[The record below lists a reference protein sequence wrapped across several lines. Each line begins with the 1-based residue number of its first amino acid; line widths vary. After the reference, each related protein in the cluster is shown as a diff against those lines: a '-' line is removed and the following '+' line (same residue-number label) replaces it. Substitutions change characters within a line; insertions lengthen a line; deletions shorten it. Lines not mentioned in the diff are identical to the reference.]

1 MKKRNFRN
9 YRTGKKGDGKIHKF
23 TCMKSIIEDIV
34 TTKDEFVVEKK
45 IKALK
50 QKIADNPDKRGKLV
64 SKLQKEVDIKTQLK
78 EASEI
83 VSLSYIAKTYFGRN
97 KEWLYHRING
107 NTINGK
113 PAAFT
118 DEQKN
123 QLNAAFKDISKK
135 ISSVTVS

>member
-1 MKKRNFRN
+1 MKN
-9 YRTGKKGDGKIHKF
+9 
-23 TCMKSIIEDIV
+23 IIEDIV
-34 TTKDEFVVEKK
+34 TTKDESVVEKK
-45 IKALK
+45 IKVLK
-50 QKIADNPDKRGKLV
+50 KKIADNPELKEKIKKQFSAALDKRGKLV

-78 EASEI
+78 EVSEI

>member
-1 MKKRNFRN
+1 MKN
-9 YRTGKKGDGKIHKF
+9 
-23 TCMKSIIEDIV
+23 IIEDIV
-34 TTKDEFVVEKK
+34 TTKDESVVEKK

-50 QKIADNPDKRGKLV
+50 KKIADNPELKEKIKKQFSAALDKRGKLV

>member
-1 MKKRNFRN
+1 
-9 YRTGKKGDGKIHKF
+9 
-23 TCMKSIIEDIV
+23 MKSIIEDIV

-50 QKIADNPDKRGKLV
+50 QKIADNPELKEKIKKQFSAALDKRGKLV